1 VADGP
6 APGTPAAGPVWLSA
20 TTPARLELGPV
31 ALRRWRADDAP
42 ALLTAVLDS
51 EAQLRPWLPFAE
63 GYDATAAASF
73 LDEAIGAWEDR
84 TGFLYALVD
93 TDDDLLGSVGLH
105 ARRGP
110 GRLEIGYW
118 LCHDVVGRGYATTAV
133 AAVTDA
139 AFALDDVEVVEI
151 HVDRANVRS
160 RAVPERLGFVLR
172 GEQPVPATAAGEEGV
187 HLLWSLARHELA
199 GSRVAEVLQ
208 AVQRGA
214 SAS

>member
-1 VADGP
+1 VADRP
-6 APGTPAAGPVWLSA
+6 SHGTPGAGPSWLTAS
-20 TTPARLELGPV
+20 TPARLELGPV

-51 EAQLRPWLPFAE
+51 GEQLRPWLPFAE
-63 GYDATAAASF
+63 GYDATAAATF
-73 LDEAIGAWEDR
+73 LDGAIGAWEDR
-84 TGFLYALVD
+84 TEFLYALVD
-93 TDDDLLGSVGLH
+93 RDDELLGSVGLH
-105 ARRGP
+105 ARRGL

-118 LCHDVVGRGYATTAV
+118 LCRDAVGRGYATNAV

-139 AFALDDVEVVEI
+139 AFALEDVEVVEI
-151 HVDRANVRS
+151 HVDRANARS

-172 GEQPVPATAAGEEGV
+172 EEQLVPVTAAGEEGIR
-187 HLLWSLARHELA
+187 LIWSLARRELA
-199 GSRVAEVLQ
+199 GSRVPTVLE